1 MLDVLN
7 VNKKESEVNA
17 ILRKLGTS
25 AKSLFS
31 KVVENNL
38 NWRGNRPQGHNFG
51 ASVCVGTESKRS
63 KFFRDIRNKT
73 NTSTDCMVNTSMVR
87 MKCLLKCGPTT
98 INQNTT
104 TTSA

>member
-25 AKSLFS
+25 AKSFFS

-38 NWRGNRPQGHNFG
+38 NWRGNWPRDRKLGVL
-51 ASVCVGTESKRS
+51 VCVGVEGKHS
-63 KFFRDIRNKT
+63 KFSEIFRNKT
-73 NTSTDCMVNTSMVR
+73 NTSTDCMVNTSTVQT
-87 MKCLLKCGPTT
+87 KCLLKCGPTT